1 MYPKQRKL
9 DVREVEQGRREIKN
23 KKSSEEDWPNK
34 HHVDSYVDWVAV
46 ISAIERKMLLKVKQS
61 GPSH

>member
-23 KKSSEEDWPNK
+23 KKSGKEDWPNK
-34 HHVDSYVDWVAV
+34 QHVDDYVDWVAV
-46 ISAIERKMLLKVKQS
+46 ISAIESKMLLEVKQS
-61 GPSH
+61 DPSH